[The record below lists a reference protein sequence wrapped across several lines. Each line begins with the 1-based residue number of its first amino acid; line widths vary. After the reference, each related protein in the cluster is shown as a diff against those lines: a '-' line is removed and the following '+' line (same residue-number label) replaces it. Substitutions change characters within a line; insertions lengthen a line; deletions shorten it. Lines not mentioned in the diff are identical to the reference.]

1 MIKAK
6 NIQVSPMNGRPLIFT
21 KVKQHS
27 RSELII
33 SLVANT
39 IGWGIWLYF
48 WKALFTS
55 IAWSL
60 GLQLAYR
67 DWFVYGNWEKFGS
80 FVALTAPYG
89 LLLCGILWIWALQD
103 IWRFRK
109 DIRRGGILYP
119 SLEKD
124 CLWTKIVAHDLEKA
138 RAEKILLCTHDANG
152 ELLSAFPQK

>member
-1 MIKAK
+1 MIKTK

-27 RSELII
+27 KSELII

-48 WKALFTS
+48 WKVLLTS

-60 GLQLAYR
+60 GIQLAYR
-67 DWFVYGNWEKFGS
+67 DWFVYGSWEKFET
-80 FVALTAPYG
+80 FVVQTAPYG
-89 LLLCGILWIWALQD
+89 LFLCCILLIWALQD

-109 DIRRGGILYP
+109 DTRRGGIRYP
-119 SLEKD
+119 TLEQD
-124 CLWTKIVAHDLEKA
+124 CLWTKVSAPDLEKA
-138 RAEKILLCTHDANG
+138 RTQKILMCTHDANG
-152 ELLSAFPQK
+152 ELCSVLPQ